1 MTILLE
7 NHKTGLY
14 VADPTTWVET
24 SHEARMFSSVEQATQ
39 YVEEN
44 GLAHHV
50 RIVVLIHEGDHN
62 ILMPLSA
69 FGTDPENS
77 DSE

>member
-14 VADPTTWVET
+14 VADPSAWVET
-24 SHEARMFSSVEQATQ
+24 SHEARVFSSVDQATR
-39 YVEEN
+39 YVDEN
-44 GLAHHV
+44 GLAHCV
-50 RIVVLIHEGDHN
+50 RIVVLIHQGGYN
-62 ILMPLSA
+62 VLMPLSA
-69 FGTDPENS
+69 FATDPESS